1 MGADAATKNFLL
13 YLLRRVAMRVFISL
27 SADIAADKMKRTF
40 SSSQKYITDQLFL
53 DLGNLGRVLGVDHG
67 IYSST

>member
-27 SADIAADKMKRTF
+27 SADIAAYKMKRTF

-53 DLGNLGRVLGVDHG
+53 DLGNLGRVLGG
-67 IYSST
+67 GSWYL

>member
-1 MGADAATKNFLL
+1 MGADAASKNFLL

-53 DLGNLGRVLGVDHG
+53 DLGNLGRVLEGG
-67 IYSST
+67 SWYL

>member
-53 DLGNLGRVLGVDHG
+53 DLGNLGRVLGG
-67 IYSST
+67 GSWYL

>member
-53 DLGNLGRVLGVDHG
+53 DLGNLGRVLEGG
-67 IYSST
+67 SWYL

>member
-1 MGADAATKNFLL
+1 MGADVATKNFLL

-40 SSSQKYITDQLFL
+40 SSSPKYITDQLFL
-53 DLGNLGRVLGVDHG
+53 DLGNLGRVLEGG
-67 IYSST
+67 SWYL

>member
-27 SADIAADKMKRTF
+27 SDDIAADKMKRTF

-53 DLGNLGRVLGVDHG
+53 DLGNLGRVLEGG
-67 IYSST
+67 SWYL